1 MKHTYVERA
10 TSFISA
16 FLPFLE
22 IYGFD
27 TPDDVRLA
35 AEYFNLYNNRR
46 IKVCHGATRIA
57 LVNSDYVVKFNYGER
72 VDQFGGCEE
81 EVAMYQHASDEGM
94 EYLLAKI
101 TRVEV
106 KGYTFYVMPRARY
119 IGKADLMQGNTE
131 DDVDWLFDTLYDLH
145 EFNFGIINGRAVV
158 IDYACYDA

>member
-46 IKVCHGATRIA
+46 VKVCHGLTRIA
-57 LVNSDYVVKFNYGER
+57 LVNSDYVVKFNYGGY
-72 VDQFGGCEE
+72 VGTYGGCEE
-81 EVAMYQHASDEGM
+81 EVAMYQQADSEGM
-94 EYLLAKI
+94 AHLLAAI

-106 KGYTFYVMPRARY
+106 EGHVFYIMPRARY
-119 IGKADLMQGNTE
+119 VGKTDLSLGNSE
-131 DDVDWLFDTLYDLH
+131 DEVDWLFDTLYDLH
-145 EFNFGIINGRAVV
+145 EFNCGVINGRAVV
-158 IDYACYDA
+158 IDYACYA